1 MSPAESRRELART
14 MRYPPAPLTG
24 LPLETLRQ
32 RLTARLSHLG
42 KWVGVPALIGFA
54 SGVAAVL
61 FDRLLVGFTTL
72 VFGQA
77 LGHESEG
84 LGAGPPE
91 RRLWILALLPLGG
104 LLVGWL
110 TQRFAPEAKGH
121 GTEQLIRAF
130 HQLGGKVRRRVIALK
145 ALASTI
151 TIGTGGSAGAE
162 GPVTQIGSGIGSAV
176 SDLLGLPERDRRMF
190 LLAGS
195 SAGVGA
201 LFSAPLGGALF
212 APEVLYRKP
221 EFEGEAIVP
230 CIVASIVA
238 FTTFTTIE
246 GDHRRVF
253 IPNALEE
260 KLALHDPREL
270 LLYLLLAVLCA
281 LVSWVYVKV
290 FSGTGKLFA
299 KLTLVPPILRPA
311 LGGLGVALLALA
323 IAPQAGAAGVLF
335 GGYRLMESAIN
346 EELPVRLLALLIGAK
361 IVATALTIS
370 SGGSG
375 GVFAP
380 SLALGALCGALVGEW
395 ADALFPS
402 LGIEPACFA
411 LVGMGGFFAGVA
423 KTPIAAIVIVC
434 EMTGSYGLLAPL
446 MLVAVVHLLLAHRY
460 TIYETQVN
468 SLVDSPAHAGDFV
481 VDLLEDA
488 RVRDLLTDAP
498 APEVVRDTA
507 TLRTCLDFI
516 ATARGYYFP
525 VVDAEQRMVGIISLT
540 DVRRIFRAAEVA
552 DMVIVRDFMIEK
564 VVTTTPDEDLNTTLH
579 KLNEY
584 GLHEIP
590 VVDPADPRRVL
601 AMLTRH
607 QLGAAYQRR
616 LAELRGT

>member
-1 MSPAESRRELART
+1 MAGSA
-14 MRYPPAPLTG
+14 APTNF
-24 LPLETLRQ
+24 RQ
-32 RLTARLSHLG
+32 RLAARLTHLG
-42 KWVGVPALIGFA
+42 KWVGVPGLIGFA
-54 SGVAAVL
+54 SGVAAVV
-61 FDRLLVGFTTL
+61 FDRLLIAFTTL
-72 VFGQA
+72 VFGQT
-77 LGHESEG
+77 LGHEGEG

-91 RRLWILALLPLGG
+91 RRLWILVLLPLGG
-104 LLVGWL
+104 LVVGWL
-110 TQRFAPEAKGH
+110 TQRFAPEARGH
-121 GTEQLIRAF
+121 GTEQLIKSF

-162 GPVTQIGSGIGSAV
+162 GPVTQIGSGIGSAT

-221 EFEGEAIVP
+221 EFEGDAIVP

-238 FTTFTTIE
+238 YTTFTTIE

-270 LLYLLLAVLCA
+270 LLYVLLAVLCA
-281 LVSWVYVKV
+281 LVSWAYVKC
-290 FSGTGKLFA
+290 FAGTGKLFA
-299 KLTLVPPILRPA
+299 RLTAVPPVLRPA

-323 IAPQAGAAGVLF
+323 LVPYGGEAGVLF
-335 GGYRLMESAIN
+335 GGYRLMEAAIH
-346 EELPVRLLALLIGAK
+346 EELPVRVLALLIGVK
-361 IVATALTIS
+361 IVATSLTIS

-395 ADALFPS
+395 ADAAFPT

-446 MLVAVVHLLLAHRY
+446 MLVAVLHLLLAHRY

-481 VDLLEDA
+481 VDVLEGA
-488 RVRDLLTDAP
+488 RVRELLADAQT
-498 APEVVRDTA
+498 PETVRDTA

-525 VVDAEQRMVGIISLT
+525 VVDAESRMVGIISLT

-552 DMVIVRDFMIEK
+552 DMVIVRDFMLERER
-564 VVTTTPDEDLNTTLH
+564 VVTTTPDEDLSTTLH

-616 LAELRGT
+616 LGEIRRG

>member
-1 MSPAESRRELART
+1 LA
-14 MRYPPAPLTG
+14 G
-24 LPLETLRQ
+24 QEPLETLRQ
-32 RLTARLSHLG
+32 RLGARLSHLG
-42 KWVGVPALIGFA
+42 KWVGVPGLIGFA
-54 SGVAAVL
+54 SGVAAVV
-61 FDRLLVGFTTL
+61 FDRLLIGFTAL
-72 VFGQA
+72 VFGQT

-91 RRLWILALLPLGG
+91 RRLWILVLLPLGG

-110 TQRFAPEAKGH
+110 TQRFAPEARGH
-121 GTEQLIRAF
+121 GTEQLIKSF

-162 GPVTQIGSGIGSAV
+162 GPVTQIGSGIGSAT

-230 CIVASIVA
+230 CILASIVA
-238 FTTFTTIE
+238 YTTFTTIE

-253 IPNALEE
+253 IPNAIEE

-281 LVSWVYVKV
+281 LVSWAYVKC

-299 KLTLVPPILRPA
+299 RLTRVPPILRPA

-323 IAPQAGAAGVLF
+323 LAPHAGDAGVLF
-335 GGYRLMESAIN
+335 GGYRLMEAAIH
-346 EELPVRLLALLIGAK
+346 EQLPVRILALLIGAK
-361 IVATALTIS
+361 IVATSLTIS

-380 SLALGALCGALVGEW
+380 SLALGALCGALIGEW
-395 ADALFPS
+395 ADALFPA

-468 SLVDSPAHAGDFV
+468 SLVDSPAHAGDFA
-481 VDLLEDA
+481 VDVLEEA
-488 RVRDLLTDAP
+488 HVRDLLPGAP
-498 APEVVRDTA
+498 APELVRDTA
-507 TLRTCLDFI
+507 TLRACLDFI

-525 VVDAEQRMVGIISLT
+525 VVDAESRMVGIISLS

-579 KLNEY
+579 KLNEH

-607 QLGAAYQRR
+607 QLGAAYQQR
-616 LAELRGT
+616 LRELRGA